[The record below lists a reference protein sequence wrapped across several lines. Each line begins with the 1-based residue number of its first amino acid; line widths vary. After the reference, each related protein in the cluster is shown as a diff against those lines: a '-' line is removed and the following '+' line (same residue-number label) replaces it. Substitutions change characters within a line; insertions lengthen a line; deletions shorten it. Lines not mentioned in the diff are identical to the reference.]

1 MGLHQAAWCRVELEA
16 IVRGTAALGPIV
28 SCASVRPTRKDAR
41 QVLGDRVK
49 DNDSNVYI
57 IVTGTGTIDHRD
69 TIDIT
74 IQILLEC
81 RIIQVKRLAMKKAL
95 CVKRK
100 AVTKWLVSDKFD

>member
-1 MGLHQAAWCRVELEA
+1 MGLHQPAWCRVELEA

-74 IQILLEC
+74 IQILLEY
-81 RIIQVKRLAMKKAL
+81 RINTSQKVSNEKSVMCKA
-95 CVKRK
+95 
-100 AVTKWLVSDKFD
+100 

>member
-1 MGLHQAAWCRVELEA
+1 M
-16 IVRGTAALGPIV
+16 
-28 SCASVRPTRKDAR
+28 
-41 QVLGDRVK
+41 LGDRVK

-95 CVKRK
+95 CVKSLQNGWFLTSLTNDWIKIDYWSRINWR
-100 AVTKWLVSDKFD
+100 TKVARY